1 MGARLVETEDSV
13 HRQPDFAGVGIFL
26 AVVLPPAHG
35 AELKALRGGQGPV
48 STARAAIEGLHGW
61 MDGF

>member
-1 MGARLVETEDSV
+1 MGARLIETEDSV
-13 HRQPDFAGVGIFL
+13 YCQPDLAGVGIFL

-35 AELKALRGGQGPV
+35 AELKGLRGGQGPV
-48 STARAAIEGLHGW
+48 SAAGAAIEGHHGW